1 MATHS
6 SVLAWR
12 IPGTGEPGELPSI
25 GSHRVEYDW
34 SDLAAAATTDTLRF
48 SKEHC
53 HHPLSLLANYH
64 FPGGSLGLVVPRAF
78 RSLDYLF
85 SFLQFRNIL
94 HLTACHI
101 PTLLPFTKPAERIFI
116 CTMLNYSSN
125 FLPFFYFWFLVASI
139 TQNNVPETGI
149 WAHWLL
155 FPWGQEVDRTERLK
169 QRFILL
175 YLIFLIQKFFTISM

>member
-1 MATHS
+1 MDGGAWWAAVHGVAKSRTRLSDFTFTFHFRALEKEMATHS

-12 IPGTGEPGELPSI
+12 IPGM
-25 GSHRVEYDW
+25 GSLVGCRLWGRTE
-34 SDLAAAATTDTLRF
+34 SDTTEGTWQQQQQVSLRF

-53 HHPLSLLANYH
+53 HHPLSLLANYR

-101 PTLLPFTKPAERIFI
+101 PTLLPFTKPAERMFI
-116 CTMLNYSSN
+116 CTVLNYSSN
-125 FLPFFYFWFLVASI
+125 FLPFFCFWFLVANI
-139 TQNNVPETGI
+139 TQNNVPETAI
-149 WAHWLL
+149 
-155 FPWGQEVDRTERLK
+155 
-169 QRFILL
+169 
-175 YLIFLIQKFFTISM
+175 